1 MTQQKLYYGIIII
14 KNVIE
19 GLYIMITNFDKKP
32 ILWISVLFSII
43 IFFTGCGTVGNQSSS
58 SSSQDSQ
65 TAQVGQPRAEV
76 KKTVVEL
83 VPGTPYTSKAYIYE
97 SVIEGPTVMVVGGIH
112 GNEPAG
118 SLAAS
123 KFMEIPV
130 LRGKLIVIPRANNVA
145 LDANERT
152 LPEIEDLN
160 RAYPGKSDGTPAERL
175 TYDIVQLMKKYQV
188 AMVLDLH
195 EGYAFN
201 AVDHKSV
208 GETILPGKDDTSVLL
223 AMDAVEHINK
233 QITEAKKKFSVL
245 ANPIVGST
253 VHYAN
258 TVLKVPAFTVET
270 SSDQPL
276 EDRVNF
282 SFEIAKFLVSSQGV
296 IDK

>member
-1 MTQQKLYYGIIII
+1 MMLNI
-14 KNVIE
+14 NRR
-19 GLYIMITNFDKKP
+19 P
-32 ILWISVLFSII
+32 IVWVSILSSII
-43 IFFTGCGTVGNQSSS
+43 ILVTGCGTVANQSSNLS
-58 SSSQDSQ
+58 KQESQ
-65 TAQVGQPRAEV
+65 AVQVSQPRAEV
-76 KKTVVEL
+76 KKSVIQL
-83 VPGTPYTSKAYIYE
+83 VPGTPYMTKAYIYE
-97 SVIEGPTVMVVGGIH
+97 SAIEGPVVMVVGGIH

-123 KFMEIPV
+123 KFIDIPV
-130 LRGKLIVIPRANNVA
+130 IKGKLIVIPRANTVA
-145 LDANERT
+145 LDANIRT

-160 RAYPGKSDGTPAERL
+160 RAYPGKIDGTPAQRI

-233 QITEAKKKFSVL
+233 QITEDKKKFSVL
-245 ANPIVGST
+245 ANPIIGST
-253 VHYAN
+253 AHYAN
-258 TVLKVPAFTVET
+258 TVLNVPAFTVET
-270 SSDQPL
+270 SSDQSL

-282 SFEIAKFLVSSQGV
+282 SFEIAEFLVSSQGV
-296 IDK
+296 IGK